1 MTATTAAAPR
11 VAHPDEP
18 WPGLESYTEDDA
30 GLFYGREAETEELF
44 RLLRREVLTVVF
56 GPSGTGKTSLLQAGL
71 FPRLAS
77 QHFFP
82 VPVRFD
88 YSRANASLVGQVG
101 TAFSQALARYG
112 IEQESQEQGG
122 QPDETL
128 WEFLHRT
135 VFWDKR
141 NDAMTPVIVIDQF
154 EEIFT
159 LGKGHPGGAE
169 LLTQLADLVENYI
182 PAGVRERLERAGQA
196 LPPHASEQHYKVMI
210 ALREDFVSRLDLLRQ
225 KMPSVMHNRFALTRL
240 NGRQALRPVLLPAA
254 GLVSESVAEQI
265 VRKVASADAAV
276 PLEEISV
283 DPALLSL
290 MCRELNA
297 RRLRERLPE
306 ISADLVDDAATNIL
320 SDFYEQAF
328 AGLDPRAREFVEDR
342 LLTSDGFRTT
352 AARHAAVQQGL
363 EADMDSLVDR
373 RVLRSEERL
382 GLPHLELTHDVL
394 TRVARLSRDARVE
407 RQRKVEEERRRAADE
422 SARRTELSRTRRTLA
437 VVGSAAVVSLLLA
450 IVAFQSYRSAADA
463 LRVATAASAEAV
475 KQRELAQQSAT
486 EATRSLKAAEDAH
499 KLATQRADEATR
511 QTVLAHE
518 ASELAE
524 SQRLVAV
531 SKSEEALSRQ
541 LAAQAQTMGRLRAGL
556 PLSALLSVESMRRY
570 PSFDADQSLRTSVA
584 LLPRLLDQFTPG
596 EDETFQ
602 ARLSGDGRVMAVMG
616 QKNIRLWNV
625 EAKKQTGTIE
635 TIEAATTV
643 AISNDGTRIAASV
656 PFGKFR
662 LGIADSSGRLLTPK
676 PLPPASLLAWSPDN
690 RYLAAAGDR
699 PETTVWDTTSFTSVS
714 LSHKGI
720 PQGMSGGV
728 RAVAFSPDGKR
739 LAIARRSFVG
749 LWDTASWSQVGE
761 ASFDGGVVFSLAF
774 SPDGEQLAV
783 ASNGQ
788 GQVWRVEG
796 LAPVARFAVPPAQYF
811 ENMTLTFDRAG
822 RFLAVGSG
830 GSGAVWDIRGTPI
843 ERVAIRH
850 EGLIG
855 AIAFSPDGSHVAAG
869 GEAAAS
875 VYHVLTGRE
884 VGRMTHAPS
893 VVGLGFV
900 RDGQALLTVGWD
912 GSARVWGTEGAG
924 RGAVVPVD
932 SGMQK
937 AAFTTRREAILTGD
951 RYNRRAQVVDLRVGK
966 IVGGTYDDAIAA
978 GQQLL
983 AVQRISSGL
992 VIRDLRSG
1000 KDVATLASPSLTAK
1014 TVQQGRTSRSVGLQW
1029 VKLSPDGRYLCAF
1042 SSEEEPQLWDVRAAR
1057 RMALPDVKPTLGSDR
1072 DRLDAAFSRDGTLLA
1087 VRDSTSSILA
1097 YSLPEAR
1104 LLARMNV
1111 NESASGL
1118 EFSADGKYLATT
1130 DGFHLWDA
1138 RAPQKPIPSIPAT
1151 VGRGDATFSPD
1162 GRLLV
1167 HFDKVWALPNSHVL
1181 TLDGTS
1187 EQVTFNAGSTILAA
1201 RDGRTVTLWDIAGKR
1216 RLARLSLRESGSAVA
1231 FSRDGDHVA
1240 TTDGNFVRIWKMD
1253 GREVARIEHPS
1264 KVTQVAYGPE
1274 GDLVSFARVT
1284 PEGESAVH
1292 VLLWRPQQLIGEACQ
1307 RLTRSL
1313 DPDEWREYIGVE
1325 AYRKTCPNIR

>member
-1 MTATTAAAPR
+1 MPATTAQAPR

-30 GLFYGREAETEELF
+30 GLFYGRETETEELF

-88 YSRANASLVGQVG
+88 YSRANASLVGQVRA
-101 TAFSQALARYG
+101 AFSQALTRYG
-112 IEQESQEQGG
+112 IEQEPEEQAA
-122 QPDETL
+122 PTDETL

-135 VFWDKR
+135 VFWDRR

-159 LGKGHPGGAE
+159 LGKGHPGAGE
-169 LLTQLADLVENYI
+169 LLAQLADLVENYI
-182 PAGVRERLERAGQA
+182 PARVRERLERAGQA
-196 LPPHASEQHYKVMI
+196 LPARASEQHYKIMI
-210 ALREDFVSRLDLLRQ
+210 ALREDFVSRLDLLRRQ
-225 KMPSVMHNRFALTRL
+225 MPSVMHNRFALTRL

-254 GLVSESVAEQI
+254 GLVPESVAEQI

-352 AARHAAVQQGL
+352 VARHAAVQQGL
-363 EADMDSLVDR
+363 ETDMDSLVDR

-407 RQRKVEEERRRAADE
+407 RQRKAEEEQRRAAEE
-422 SARRTELSRTRRTLA
+422 SARRVELARTRRTLA
-437 VVGSAAVVSLLLA
+437 IVGSAAVVSLLLA
-450 IVAFQSYRSAADA
+450 LVAFQSYRSATNALKVASDARSRADTQA
-463 LRVATAASAEAV
+463 KLAQASAESA
-475 KQRELAQQSAT
+475 KTAQE
-486 EATRSLKAAEDAH
+486 EAENAH
-499 KLATQRADEATR
+499 KLAIERADEATR

-541 LAAQAQTMGRLRAGL
+541 LAAQAQTLGRLRAGL

-570 PSFDADQSLRTSVA
+570 PSFDADQSLRASVA
-584 LLPRLLDQFTPG
+584 LLPRLLDQFAPG

-602 ARLSGDGRVMAVMG
+602 ARISGNGRVIAVMG
-616 QKNIRLWNV
+616 QKNIRVWNI
-625 EAKKQTGTIE
+625 EARKPTGTIE
-635 TIEAATTV
+635 TIEAPTTV
-643 AISNDGTRIAASV
+643 AVSNDGTRIAASV

-676 PLPPASLLAWSPDN
+676 PLPPASVLAWSPDN
-690 RYLAAAGDR
+690 RYLAAAGER

-720 PQGMSGGV
+720 PQGMSGAV
-728 RAVAFSPDGKR
+728 RAVAFSPDGRR

-749 LWDTASWSQVGE
+749 LWDTASWSQIEE
-761 ASFDGGVVFSLAF
+761 ASFDGGVVFGLAF
-774 SPDGEQLAV
+774 SPDGDQLAV

-788 GQVWRVEG
+788 GQVWRVDG

-811 ENMTLTFDRAG
+811 ENMTLAFDRAG

-830 GSGAVWDIRGTPI
+830 GSAAVWEIRGTPV

-855 AIAFSPDGSHVAAG
+855 TLAFSPDGSYVAAG
-869 GEAAAS
+869 GEGAAS
-875 VYHVLTGRE
+875 VYHVPTGRE
-884 VGRMTHAPS
+884 VGRMTHPPS

-900 RDGQALLTVGWD
+900 RDGRALLTVGWD

-924 RGAVVPVD
+924 RGGVVPID
-932 SGMQK
+932 SGLQN
-937 AAFTTRREAILTGD
+937 ATFTGRREAILTGD
-951 RYNRRAQVVDLRVGK
+951 RYNPRAQVVDVRTGG
-966 IVGGTYDDAIAA
+966 IVGETYDAAIAA

-983 AVQRISSGL
+983 VARRIPSGL
-992 VIRDLRSG
+992 VIRDLRTG
-1000 KDVATLASPSLTAK
+1000 KDVSTLTSPALTAR
-1014 TVQQGRTSRSVGLQW
+1014 TVQEGRVTRSVGLQS

-1042 SSEEEPQLWDVRAAR
+1042 STEAEPQLWDVRSAKR
-1057 RMALPDVKPTLGSDR
+1057 IPLPEVQPILGSDR

-1087 VRDSTSSILA
+1087 VRDSAKSILA
-1097 YSLPEAR
+1097 YSLPGAR
-1104 LLARMNV
+1104 LLARLTV

-1130 DGFHLWDA
+1130 DGFNLWEV
-1138 RAPQKPIPSIPAT
+1138 RAPERRPTSIPAAI
-1151 VGRGDATFSPD
+1151 GRGDATFSPD

-1167 HFDKVWALPNSHVL
+1167 HFDKVWALPNSPVL

-1187 EQVTFNAGSTILAA
+1187 DQVTFNATSTVLAA

-1216 RLARLSLRESGSAVA
+1216 RLARLSLRETGSAVA
-1231 FSRDGDHVA
+1231 FSRDGEHVA
-1240 TTDGNFVRIWKMD
+1240 TTDGNFVRIWKTD
-1253 GREVARIEHPS
+1253 GREVARIEHLS
-1264 KVTQVAYGPE
+1264 KVTHVAFGSE
-1274 GDLVSFARVT
+1274 GDLVSLARVT
-1284 PEGESAVH
+1284 AEGESAVH
-1292 VLLWRPQQLIGEACQ
+1292 LLLWRPEQLISEACQ
-1307 RLTRSL
+1307 RLARNL
-1313 DPDEWREYIGVE
+1313 DADEWREYIGAE
-1325 AYRKTCPNIR
+1325 PSRKTCPNIR